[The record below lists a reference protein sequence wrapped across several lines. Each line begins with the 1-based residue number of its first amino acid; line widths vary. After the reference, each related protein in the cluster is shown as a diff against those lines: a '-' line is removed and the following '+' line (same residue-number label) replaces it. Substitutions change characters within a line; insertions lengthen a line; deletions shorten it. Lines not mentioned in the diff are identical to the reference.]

1 MISDVVETVT
11 FEIGI
16 WLKLRDRELI
26 KNPETRDFQICAF
39 CRIFFLNVITSK
51 LNIFQTS
58 GIFPTGFGCFL
69 PANTK
74 KQNLLNYRNFTKL
87 FLCNIQM
94 L

>member
-16 WLKLRDRELI
+16 WLKLRDRKLI
-26 KNPETRDFQICAF
+26 KNPEAETRHFKICAF
-39 CRIFFLNVITSK
+39 CRIFLKNVITSK

-69 PANTK
+69 PANITNK
-74 KQNLLNYRNFTKL
+74 I
-87 FLCNIQM
+87 C
-94 L
+94 